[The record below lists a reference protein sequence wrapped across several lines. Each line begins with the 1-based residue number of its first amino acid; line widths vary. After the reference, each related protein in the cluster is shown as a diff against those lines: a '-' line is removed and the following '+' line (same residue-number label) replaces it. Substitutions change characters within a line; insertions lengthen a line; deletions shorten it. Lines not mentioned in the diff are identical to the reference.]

1 MSTFWI
7 LAALLTV
14 IALLFVLPPLLR
26 SRRTTHVNR
35 NDLNTEVIK
44 DQLAELRADLETGR
58 LDENAYNAARHDLQR
73 ELLDDV
79 DENSTARVDD
89 TPRGR
94 WIAAVLLVMI
104 PAVSIPLYQ
113 ALGQQDIIQRLAEG
127 PGAAKAPGQQHS
139 LEEMVEK
146 LAERMRQD
154 PENVEGWIMLGR
166 SYASMNRYDDA
177 LAAYAS
183 AYQLDR
189 DNPAL
194 MSDYADIMVTANG
207 GTFTDEAGAL
217 LDKALAMDPQDIKTL
232 WLSGHWKNQQG
243 DYRGAIEHWQ
253 RAVAL
258 FPAGNENI
266 AIINQQIQQAK
277 IQLGEDVTGMDE
289 PQAQTT
295 SAAAGGSR
303 IQVSV
308 SLDPALADK
317 ASPDDTVFIFARAS
331 QGPKMPLAIVRKQV
345 RDLPL
350 TVTLDDSMAMAP
362 TMVLSKFP
370 TVTVGARISKSG
382 QAIARSG
389 DMQGI
394 KDPVT
399 VNKQES
405 VEIVIGELVP

>member
-1 MSTFWI
+1 MSTFWM

-26 SRRTTHVNR
+26 SRRSIHVDR
-35 NDLNTEVIK
+35 DQLNTEVIR
-44 DQLAELRADLETGR
+44 DQLAELRTDLETGR

-79 DENSTARVDD
+79 DENSAARVDE
-89 TPRGR
+89 TQRGR

-113 ALGQQDIIQRLAEG
+113 QLGQQDIIQRLAEG
-127 PGAAKAPGQQHS
+127 PGAAKVPGQQHS
-139 LEEMVEK
+139 LEEMIEK
-146 LAERMRQD
+146 LAERMRQE

-166 SYASMNRYDDA
+166 SYASMNRYNDA
-177 LAAYAS
+177 LAAYAN
-183 AYQLDR
+183 AYQRDK

-194 MSDYADIMVTANG
+194 MTDYADIMVTANG

-217 LDKALAMDPQDIKTL
+217 LDKALAVDPQDIKTL

-243 DYRGAIEHWQ
+243 EYQEAIARWQ
-253 RAVAL
+253 QAAAL

-266 AIINQQIQQAK
+266 AVINQQIQQAK
-277 IQLGEDVTGMDE
+277 MQLGEDVASMDE
-289 PQAQTT
+289 PPTQTV
-295 SAAAGGSR
+295 SAAAGGSH

-308 SLDPALADK
+308 SLDPALAEK
-317 ASPDDTVFIFARAS
+317 TSPNDTLFIFARPS
-331 QGPKMPLAIVRKQV
+331 KGPKMPLAIVRKQV

-370 TVTVGARISKSG
+370 TVTIGARISKSG
-382 QAIARSG
+382 QAIAQSG

-394 KDPVT
+394 EDPVN
-399 VNKQES
+399 VNQQAS
-405 VEIVIGELVP
+405 VTIVIGEVVP